1 MDKNQR
7 LHSENIQFFIIKEN
21 TLIQDKLIREPIM
34 KKEVQL
40 KYVKLHDQVVDTFTK
55 PLQFEDFRKLR
66 ILLGITNIQF

>member
-1 MDKNQR
+1 
-7 LHSENIQFFIIKEN
+7 
-21 TLIQDKLIREPIM
+21 M